1 MKNLKVE
8 DYELNFSPDI
18 YLYKVKTNKSQLNIK
33 VELNDI
39 SSTYKITG
47 NNDLKDGSIISII
60 VTDSKLPDSPARDVT
75 PSRSAPW
82 FSANKPEWIR
92 KTIMVEP
99 ANNATMND
107 IYGHIYNTIR
117 KGIPFPVKPEES
129 FEIVRWTEKIKKQ
142 NPQFCKAKIK
152 E

>member
-60 VTDSKLPDSPARDVT
+60 VTDSNGNNSIYKIEIEQIDKSNWIVIILIISILINIVLVIYIIFI
-75 PSRSAPW
+75 SRKNKCVVKC
-82 FSANKPEWIR
+82 NKP
-92 KTIMVEP
+92 
-99 ANNATMND
+99 AT
-107 IYGHIYNTIR
+107 T
-117 KGIPFPVKPEES
+117 
-129 FEIVRWTEKIKKQ
+129 EII
-142 NPQFCKAKIK
+142 
-152 E
+152 